1 MTKLVKIIH
10 PGPVYIWSG
19 RQAASFKAAEAP
31 AGWDMLENFQGGLR
45 KNPRRAI
52 IRHILLKTR
61 LFCGR
66 RRPIGRRGHNG
77 LTSNSMRM
85 MERSME
91 FLWTK
96 QAALLDNIA
105 NAETPNYKAK
115 LVTFEESFQE
125 SLEAADQGRNK
136 QTKKAMREAI
146 EGASWSVRET
156 GEVTRRD
163 ENGVNIT
170 EQMTEIIR
178 NSYQMQY
185 LYQSLNSDMNAL
197 RTAIG
202 G

>member
-1 MTKLVKIIH
+1 M
-10 PGPVYIWSG
+10 
-19 RQAASFKAAEAP
+19 
-31 AGWDMLENFQGGLR
+31 D
-45 KNPRRAI
+45 
-52 IRHILLKTR
+52 
-61 LFCGR
+61 
-66 RRPIGRRGHNG
+66 G

-146 EGASWSVRET
+146 EGASCELV
-156 GEVTRRD
+156 
-163 ENGVNIT
+163 ENGRLAVERFQRAGEGEFDAILMDV
-170 EQMTEIIR
+170 QMPVMNGHEAARAIRALEREDAGRIPIIAMTA
-178 NSYQMQY
+178 NAFSEDEKAALDAGMDAHVAKP
-185 LYQSLNSDMNAL
+185 LNMDL
-197 RTAIG
+197 LKKVIRQCVRRKEDL
-202 G
+202 

>member
-1 MTKLVKIIH
+1 
-10 PGPVYIWSG
+10 
-19 RQAASFKAAEAP
+19 
-31 AGWDMLENFQGGLR
+31 
-45 KNPRRAI
+45 
-52 IRHILLKTR
+52 
-61 LFCGR
+61 
-66 RRPIGRRGHNG
+66 
-77 LTSNSMRM
+77 
-85 MERSME
+85 
-91 FLWTK
+91 
-96 QAALLDNIA
+96 
-105 NAETPNYKAK
+105 
-115 LVTFEESFQE
+115 
-125 SLEAADQGRNK
+125 
-136 QTKKAMREAI
+136 MREAI

>member
-1 MTKLVKIIH
+1 M
-10 PGPVYIWSG
+10 
-19 RQAASFKAAEAP
+19 
-31 AGWDMLENFQGGLR
+31 D
-45 KNPRRAI
+45 
-52 IRHILLKTR
+52 
-61 LFCGR
+61 
-66 RRPIGRRGHNG
+66 G

-156 GEVTRRD
+156 REVTRRD

>member
-1 MTKLVKIIH
+1 M
-10 PGPVYIWSG
+10 
-19 RQAASFKAAEAP
+19 
-31 AGWDMLENFQGGLR
+31 D
-45 KNPRRAI
+45 
-52 IRHILLKTR
+52 
-61 LFCGR
+61 
-66 RRPIGRRGHNG
+66 G

-125 SLEAADQGRNK
+125 SLEAAYQGRNK

>member
-1 MTKLVKIIH
+1 M
-10 PGPVYIWSG
+10 
-19 RQAASFKAAEAP
+19 E
-31 AGWDMLENFQGGLR
+31 
-45 KNPRRAI
+45 
-52 IRHILLKTR
+52 
-61 LFCGR
+61 
-66 RRPIGRRGHNG
+66 G

-105 NAETPNYKAK
+105 NAETPNYKPK

-125 SLEAADQGRNK
+125 ALEAADTGRNK
-136 QTKKAMREAI
+136 ATKKAMREAI
-146 EGASWSVRET
+146 ESAGWSVRDVD
-156 GEVTRRD
+156 EVTRRD

-170 EQMTEIIR
+170 EQMTEVIR

-185 LYQSLNSDMNAL
+185 LYQSLNSDLNAL

>member
-1 MTKLVKIIH
+1 MDFL
-10 PGPVYIWSG
+10 
-19 RQAASFKAAEAP
+19 A
-31 AGWDMLENFQGGLR
+31 
-45 KNPRRAI
+45 
-52 IRHILLKTR
+52 
-61 LFCGR
+61 
-66 RRPIGRRGHNG
+66 
-77 LTSNSMRM
+77 SNSQLLL
-85 MERSME
+85 EKSMG

>member
-1 MTKLVKIIH
+1 M
-10 PGPVYIWSG
+10 
-19 RQAASFKAAEAP
+19 
-31 AGWDMLENFQGGLR
+31 D
-45 KNPRRAI
+45 
-52 IRHILLKTR
+52 
-61 LFCGR
+61 
-66 RRPIGRRGHNG
+66 G
-77 LTSNSMRM
+77 LTRNSMRM

>member
-1 MTKLVKIIH
+1 M
-10 PGPVYIWSG
+10 
-19 RQAASFKAAEAP
+19 
-31 AGWDMLENFQGGLR
+31 D
-45 KNPRRAI
+45 
-52 IRHILLKTR
+52 
-61 LFCGR
+61 
-66 RRPIGRRGHNG
+66 G
-77 LTSNSMRM
+77 LTNNSMRM

-105 NAETPNYKAK
+105 NAETPNYKEK

-125 SLEAADQGRNK
+125 KLEAADMGRNK
-136 QTKKAMREAI
+136 ITKKAMREAI
-146 EGASWSVRET
+146 EDASWSVRET
-156 GEVTRRD
+156 DEVTRRD

-170 EQMTEIIR
+170 EQMTELVR

-185 LYQSLNSDMNAL
+185 LYQSINSDLNAL

>member
-1 MTKLVKIIH
+1 
-10 PGPVYIWSG
+10 
-19 RQAASFKAAEAP
+19 
-31 AGWDMLENFQGGLR
+31 
-45 KNPRRAI
+45 
-52 IRHILLKTR
+52 
-61 LFCGR
+61 
-66 RRPIGRRGHNG
+66 
-77 LTSNSMRM
+77 
-85 MERSME
+85 ME

>member
-1 MTKLVKIIH
+1 MDV
-10 PGPVYIWSG
+10 
-19 RQAASFKAAEAP
+19 
-31 AGWDMLENFQGGLR
+31 
-45 KNPRRAI
+45 
-52 IRHILLKTR
+52 
-61 LFCGR
+61 
-66 RRPIGRRGHNG
+66 

>member
-1 MTKLVKIIH
+1 M
-10 PGPVYIWSG
+10 
-19 RQAASFKAAEAP
+19 
-31 AGWDMLENFQGGLR
+31 D
-45 KNPRRAI
+45 
-52 IRHILLKTR
+52 
-61 LFCGR
+61 
-66 RRPIGRRGHNG
+66 G

-96 QAALLDNIA
+96 QAALLDNID

>member
-1 MTKLVKIIH
+1 M
-10 PGPVYIWSG
+10 
-19 RQAASFKAAEAP
+19 
-31 AGWDMLENFQGGLR
+31 D
-45 KNPRRAI
+45 
-52 IRHILLKTR
+52 
-61 LFCGR
+61 
-66 RRPIGRRGHNG
+66 G

>member
-1 MTKLVKIIH
+1 M
-10 PGPVYIWSG
+10 
-19 RQAASFKAAEAP
+19 
-31 AGWDMLENFQGGLR
+31 D
-45 KNPRRAI
+45 
-52 IRHILLKTR
+52 
-61 LFCGR
+61 
-66 RRPIGRRGHNG
+66 G

-125 SLEAADQGRNK
+125 SLEAADLGRNK